1 MGFLDT
7 VKQAGAVI
15 QREGRVSQRA
25 LQREFNLDD
34 AQLNEVVAELVDV
47 RGVATADGDV
57 LVAANA
63 AVTASTDTDRRDLTV
78 LFCDLVGSTELST
91 RLDSEDYGAAIRVY
105 HDAVTAVV
113 ARFGGFVA
121 QLLGDGLLVLFG
133 YPEASEDS
141 AEQAVRAALE
151 IVRVVDA
158 LPSDLSV
165 RVGLHSGPCVIRTV
179 GAGGRHDTVVLGET
193 PNIAARVQAIAEAGA
208 VVMTAATQRLVAGW
222 FVVEGAGSHDM
233 KGVPQPIAVHRV
245 ISVSAVG
252 SPLEVHRERGSGPFV
267 GRDRERK
274 LLFDAWDR
282 AARGSGHAVHI
293 CGEPGIGKSRLAIE
307 LREHLRGRPHA
318 TLGASCTRY
327 VRNTAF
333 HPVHQIVERV
343 VGFTPDDEPGRRVV
357 LVQDALRAADFD
369 TDEMLALLC
378 SFLAVPHASAGVL
391 GELSPEARR
400 RRTIDGLVELLVA
413 FSAREPIAVLIEDL
427 HWCDPSS
434 LEVVA
439 RVVDRVATERIL
451 LVTTSRPEFTPAW
464 AASANVAVVNL
475 EPVTKRAATELVDAV
490 LDGWDAREAVRRTI
504 VERAEGN
511 PLFLEELSQMVLES
525 DDATAIPS
533 TLQSSLLARLDRLG
547 SAKFFAQVAA
557 VIGREF
563 SRDMLR
569 LVVAAV
575 PHAVAIGE
583 LDDALEQLTAN
594 GLILRRSRDRYVFKH
609 ALVQDAAIHS
619 LLRTTRGEL
628 HRSVVRVLRDEFP
641 ARIAAQ
647 PELAARHAEAG
658 GLVDEAIA
666 WYEQASE
673 HARARS
679 EHEEALALLYRAIEL
694 LVTETES
701 PERDR
706 REIALQQTLTV
717 ELFQSRGYSVPEAL
731 AALERVRNL
740 AQARDDMPSYSGAVT
755 GLGLAAYT
763 SCDFDRAEPL
773 VLEGLA
779 VAERVG
785 SIPHMVAALGTY
797 SLTLFFR
804 GRFRAALEAAERAV
818 SLYDPVLHHRA
829 QVGIAGDDSGV
840 SSLAT
845 SGWTLLHLGYPE
857 QGLAR
862 CDDAVRL
869 ANSLDSPF
877 TVVQAKSWRLAQL
890 DQLRDETMEEQA
902 DLVRRFCDEQG
913 FPAFGAAATIF
924 LARARDDLDLMIE
937 AVSAMAA
944 TGAVLLAPAAC
955 CWLAE
960 AYAVHRRYDEARA
973 TLNAGL
979 DMAVGTG
986 QHFFDSPLHRVKGE
1000 VVLADENISEAERH
1014 KSAEDELR
1022 EAIDIAQRQESMAFE
1037 LHAATEL
1044 ARLLLAQQRP
1054 ADALGCL
1061 EPIYSSYTEGFDTR
1075 SLRDARSLLT
1085 RVSATGQH

>member
-7 VKQAGAVI
+7 VKQAGAAI
-15 QREGRVSQRA
+15 QREGRVSKRA
-25 LQREFNLDD
+25 MQREFDLDD
-34 AQLNEVVAELVDV
+34 AQLDEVVAELVEV

-57 LVAANA
+57 LVAAHA
-63 AVTASTDTDRRDLTV
+63 AGTTSTDTDRRDLTV

-151 IVRVVDA
+151 IVRAVEA

-208 VVMTAATQRLVAGW
+208 VVMTAATQRLVEG
-222 FVVEGAGSHDM
+222 FVVEGAGSHSV

-245 ISVSAVG
+245 LSVSTVG
-252 SPLEVHRERGSGPFV
+252 SPLEAHRERGSGPFV
-267 GRDRERK
+267 GRDRERQ

-333 HPVHQIVERV
+333 HPVQQIVERV
-343 VGFTPDDEPGRRVV
+343 VGFTAGDEPGQRVA

-378 SFLAVPHASAGVL
+378 SFLAVPHAGSDVL
-391 GELSPEARR
+391 GDLSPEARR

-525 DDATAIPS
+525 DDATAIPF

-569 LVVAAV
+569 LVVAEV

-594 GLILRRSRDRYVFKH
+594 GLILRRSPDTYVFKH

-628 HRSVVRVLRDEFP
+628 HRGVVRVLRDEFP
-641 ARIAAQ
+641 TRIAAQ
-647 PELAARHAEAG
+647 P
-658 GLVDEAIA
+658 
-666 WYEQASE
+666 
-673 HARARS
+673 
-679 EHEEALALLYRAIEL
+679 
-694 LVTETES
+694 
-701 PERDR
+701 
-706 REIALQQTLTV
+706 
-717 ELFQSRGYSVPEAL
+717 
-731 AALERVRNL
+731 
-740 AQARDDMPSYSGAVT
+740 
-755 GLGLAAYT
+755 
-763 SCDFDRAEPL
+763 
-773 VLEGLA
+773 
-779 VAERVG
+779 
-785 SIPHMVAALGTY
+785 
-797 SLTLFFR
+797 
-804 GRFRAALEAAERAV
+804 
-818 SLYDPVLHHRA
+818 
-829 QVGIAGDDSGV
+829 
-840 SSLAT
+840 
-845 SGWTLLHLGYPE
+845 
-857 QGLAR
+857 
-862 CDDAVRL
+862 
-869 ANSLDSPF
+869 
-877 TVVQAKSWRLAQL
+877 
-890 DQLRDETMEEQA
+890 
-902 DLVRRFCDEQG
+902 
-913 FPAFGAAATIF
+913 
-924 LARARDDLDLMIE
+924 
-937 AVSAMAA
+937 
-944 TGAVLLAPAAC
+944 
-955 CWLAE
+955 
-960 AYAVHRRYDEARA
+960 
-973 TLNAGL
+973 
-979 DMAVGTG
+979 
-986 QHFFDSPLHRVKGE
+986 
-1000 VVLADENISEAERH
+1000 
-1014 KSAEDELR
+1014 
-1022 EAIDIAQRQESMAFE
+1022 
-1037 LHAATEL
+1037 
-1044 ARLLLAQQRP
+1044 
-1054 ADALGCL
+1054 
-1061 EPIYSSYTEGFDTR
+1061 
-1075 SLRDARSLLT
+1075 
-1085 RVSATGQH
+1085 